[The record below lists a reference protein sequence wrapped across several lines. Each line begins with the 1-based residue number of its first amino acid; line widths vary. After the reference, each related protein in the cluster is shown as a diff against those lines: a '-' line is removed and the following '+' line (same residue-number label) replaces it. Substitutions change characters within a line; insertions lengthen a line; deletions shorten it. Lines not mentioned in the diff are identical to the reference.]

1 MVSEVVQTSNIKQ
14 LQNVEVTSIST
25 KENFLNTV
33 YEVQTKD
40 ENNQVQIVTISV
52 EPEQKPVIVQV
63 KEETKTQEST
73 VSVTKETKV
82 TKSVSQTT
90 G

>member
-25 KENFLNTV
+25 KESFLNTV
-33 YEVQTKD
+33 YEVETKD

-52 EPEQKPVIVQV
+52 EPQQKPVIVQV
-63 KEETKTQEST
+63 KEETKT
-73 VSVTKETKV
+73 
-82 TKSVSQTT
+82 
-90 G
+90 

>member
-82 TKSVSQTT
+82 TKSVS
-90 G
+90 

>member
-14 LQNVEVTSIST
+14 LQNVEVTKIST
-25 KENFLNTV
+25 KESFLNTV
-33 YEVQTKD
+33 YEVETKD
-40 ENNQVQIVTISV
+40 ENNQVQVVTISV

-63 KEETKTQEST
+63 KEETKTQEAT

-82 TKSVSQTT
+82 TKSVS
-90 G
+90 